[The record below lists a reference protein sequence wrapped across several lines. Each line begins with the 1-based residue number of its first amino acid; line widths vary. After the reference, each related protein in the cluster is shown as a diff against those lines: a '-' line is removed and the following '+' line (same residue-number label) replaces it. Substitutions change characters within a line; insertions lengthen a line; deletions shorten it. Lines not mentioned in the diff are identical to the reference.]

1 MTLLLFNKSDWDR
14 NKELLEYES
23 FLSPTVLYLSFIS
36 FNKRDLA
43 GVTVHE
49 PHGLFDV
56 ATFPFS
62 KLISKIIILCNS
74 NLSKNTILYLK
85 DNYYGEYFL
94 NLKQV
99 DFSFKNSAWFLVF
112 YWECLW

>member
-1 MTLLLFNKSDWDR
+1 MNLSYHRLFYILALL
-14 NKELLEYES
+14 
-23 FLSPTVLYLSFIS
+23 VLINETF
-36 FNKRDLA
+36 
-43 GVTVHE
+43 VTVHE

-74 NLSKNTILYLK
+74 NLSKNTILHLK
-85 DNYYGEYFL
+85 DNYYEEYFL

-99 DFSFKNSAWFLVF
+99 DFSFKNSARFLV
-112 YWECLW
+112 YY